1 MNVSGS
7 MYALHT
13 ETDVCVR
20 ATSHMFAFGTT
31 AVSTLNLHGFYNAYE
46 NTRVNTPLTRHS
58 FSKPISCK
66 DNNYEREADGERKR
80 AAP

>member
-1 MNVSGS
+1 M
-7 MYALHT
+7 
-13 ETDVCVR
+13 CVR

-31 AVSTLNLHGFYNAYE
+31 PVSTLNLHGFYNAYE
-46 NTRVNTPLTRHS
+46 NTRVNTRHS

>member
-1 MNVSGS
+1 
-7 MYALHT
+7 MYALHM
-13 ETDVCVR
+13 ETDVCARHKPHVCVCC
-20 ATSHMFAFGTT
+20 SK
-31 AVSTLNLHGFYNAYE
+31 LNLHGFYNAYE
-46 NTRVNTPLTRHS
+46 NTRVNTRHS

>member
-1 MNVSGS
+1 

-13 ETDVCVR
+13 ETECVR

-46 NTRVNTPLTRHS
+46 NTRVNTPHTALI
-58 FSKPISCK
+58 FK
-66 DNNYEREADGERKR
+66 ADLLQGQQL
-80 AAP
+80 